1 MSVDFEAIRKQEWP
15 VLEQMVFLDAA
26 CVSFAPQRT
35 VRAVK
40 AFADMT
46 ATQEEENSS
55 AHHIA
60 MDSLR
65 GKAYDEAAKLLNADP
80 DEIALVESTSHG
92 LNIAARGIELADGDN
107 IITTNLEFIQVA
119 LPWCVMRREKK
130 IEIRV
135 CKTKDN
141 RFTVDD
147 FAALADERTRII
159 VMSTLEWCNGWASDM
174 KAIGDFCQ
182 EKGIFLVVD
191 AVQQLGVTKI
201 DTKQCHFDLLVAGG
215 HKWLN
220 SPYGTGVLYVNKNS
234 LSKIKQSY
242 AGYLNTTV
250 PEGGWGAY
258 WENPAA
264 PSVHDWTFPETA
276 RKYEI
281 GGTSNYTGAIAL
293 GESLGL
299 VNEIGIENIQ
309 EHIWELSAY
318 CMDQLEAIGATI
330 ITHRDPGRRGGIVI
344 ARLYDDLDVD
354 RWVLK
359 QLHARKIFIAQRFT
373 DYVGGFRISC
383 QYFNNHADIDAM
395 AAAMKEL
402 IQEIGR
408 APDYKAPCALSHRK
422 AEPAGGSS
430 AGGLSAC
437 RKVLD
442 RQRAFLNPRKRFKKA
457 FDRTRKG
464 TLTVP
469 FHTIPPS
476 EAFGRKVYRSSQSPP
491 AEVPPAG
498 SLFGGWFYS
507 ASTS

>member
-1 MSVDFEAIRKQEWP
+1 
-15 VLEQMVFLDAA
+15 
-26 CVSFAPQRT
+26 
-35 VRAVK
+35 
-40 AFADMT
+40 
-46 ATQEEENSS
+46 
-55 AHHIA
+55 

-80 DEIALVESTSHG
+80 EEIALVESTSHG

-147 FAALADERTRII
+147 FAALADERSRII

-191 AVQQLGVTKI
+191 AVQQLGVTKL

-234 LSKIKQSY
+234 LSRIRQSY

-309 EHIWELSAY
+309 EHIWALSAY

-408 APDYKAPCALSHRK
+408 APDSKAP
-422 AEPAGGSS
+422 
-430 AGGLSAC
+430 
-437 RKVLD
+437 
-442 RQRAFLNPRKRFKKA
+442 
-457 FDRTRKG
+457 
-464 TLTVP
+464 
-469 FHTIPPS
+469 
-476 EAFGRKVYRSSQSPP
+476 
-491 AEVPPAG
+491 
-498 SLFGGWFYS
+498 
-507 ASTS
+507 